1 MRDTTTA
8 KHTLF
13 LHKRVSN
20 RRLDSNNTK
29 ITIFIE
35 KSQISRSQTRW
46 KTPISSKYKRDLAI
60 FFLSFRWT
68 LIMTES
74 NLTVIIIFVT
84 GHLLVNIASHR
95 IKSYV
100 HQSEIRN
107 QKSLDI
113 YISIS
118 YTIHIFEGNKQAH
131 NTQGRREVEKNIQNV
146 PKKNRREERRRRK
159 WKKNQL
165 NVYMKRI

>member
-1 MRDTTTA
+1 
-8 KHTLF
+8 
-13 LHKRVSN
+13 
-20 RRLDSNNTK
+20 
-29 ITIFIE
+29 
-35 KSQISRSQTRW
+35 
-46 KTPISSKYKRDLAI
+46 
-60 FFLSFRWT
+60 
-68 LIMTES
+68 MTES

-131 NTQGRREVEKNIQNV
+131 NTQGRREVEKKISKTSQRRIEE
-146 PKKNRREERRRRK
+146 KREEEENE
-159 WKKNQL
+159 KKINL
-165 NVYMKRI
+165 MCI